1 MAEIKETIN
10 YYMADKF
17 QMEDLAQ
24 RKLYING
31 EIDETI
37 IDDYVYFI
45 LKWNKEDKEKSVSER
60 QPILL
65 YCSSCGGSVDDGFA
79 LIDVILQSKT
89 PVYTINLSYWYSMGF
104 MIGIAGHKRFATEN
118 AKFLMHDGQNFVW
131 NSSSKVKDQ
140 MKFQEQVEQR
150 IKDYILSR
158 SKLSSKE
165 YDDKLRVEW
174 YLFGDQ
180 AKEKG
185 FCDYVVGKDCD
196 LDEII

>member
-1 MAEIKETIN
+1 MAEIKEIIN
-10 YYMADKF
+10 YSISDKF
-17 QMEDLAQ
+17 QLEDIAQ

-37 IDDYVYFI
+37 IDDVVYFI
-45 LKWNKEDKEKSVSER
+45 LKWNRDDKGKSIEER

-79 LIDVILQSKT
+79 LIDTILVSKT
-89 PVYTINLSYWYSMGF
+89 PIYTINLSYWYSMGF
-104 MIGIAGHKRFATEN
+104 LIGLAANRRYATKN

-140 MKFQEQVEQR
+140 MKFQELIEQR
-150 IKDYILSR
+150 VKEYILSR
-158 SKLSSKE
+158 SKLTSKE

-174 YLFGDQ
+174 YMYSDE
-180 AKEKG
+180 AKEKN
-185 FCDYVVGKDCD
+185 FVDYIIGEDCD
-196 LDEII
+196 IDEII

>member
-37 IDDYVYFI
+37 IDDYIYFI